1 LGNPSISSYNHE
13 EVLQMPNVKSAKK
26 RVKVIRTKT
35 ALNKAR
41 KSNMKTVIKKADQAC
56 VANAADKEAAIR
68 VAIKRV
74 DQACAKGLLHKNAAA
89 RKKSQLMKKLNAAG

>member
-1 LGNPSISSYNHE
+1 
-13 EVLQMPNVKSAKK
+13 MPNIKSAKK
-26 RVKVIRTKT
+26 RVKVIKTKT

-41 KSNMKTVIKKADQAC
+41 KSNMKTLIKKADAAC
-56 VANAADKEAAIR
+56 TNNAADKEAAIK

-74 DQACAKGLLHKNAAA
+74 DQACAKGLMHKNAAA

>member
-1 LGNPSISSYNHE
+1 
-13 EVLQMPNVKSAKK
+13 MPNIKSAKK
-26 RVKVIRTKT
+26 RVKVIKTKT
-35 ALNKAR
+35 ALHKAR
-41 KSNMKTVIKKADQAC
+41 KSNMKTLIKKADAAC
-56 VANAADKEAAIR
+56 TNNAADKEAAIR